1 MWAHYADSHKGVCL
15 KLDISKDVNL
25 FEFTHPVKYFYK
37 YPKFYYFEKNS
48 FVKRILAKSRDWA
61 YEQEIRTIK
70 MKPGLYKFNKECL
83 KEIIFGKNAEK
94 KDIETIRK
102 IVESKYEDVKFKRIK
117 FKKNSYRFMLEKI

>member
-1 MWAHYADSHKGVCL
+1 ML
-15 KLDISKDVNL
+15 KQQLLFSSYYISC
-25 FEFTHPVKYFYK
+25 PVKYFYK
-37 YPKFYYFEKNS
+37 YPKFDYFEKNS